1 MNDTSCGV
9 VEASTREAPSHP
21 AFIDISRAGDE
32 MLRNA
37 LISVRKHLGMD
48 VAYIAEFQDGAP
60 VVREVDAPG
69 FEIPIASGNAGGFG
83 ELYCRHIADARLPE
97 LMADTADFEFARS
110 LPITASVPIGAHIG
124 VPILDADGEA
134 LGMFCCLSMSP
145 NPSLGEREL
154 QMMRVFADFAA
165 IHVRRRVESQREFES
180 RRSRIRS
187 VIEDEAFSMVYQP
200 IWDLGA
206 RRIMGFEALCRFAGQ
221 TDTPP
226 DRLFR
231 EAAQLGCEVDLET
244 SVIRGALQALRVLRE
259 DCYLAVNA
267 SARTVASGALA
278 ELKGV
283 APLHRLVL
291 EITEHDAVEDYGALD
306 DALAPL
312 RSEGLRVAVDDAGA
326 GYASLR
332 HIVLL
337 KPDIVK
343 LDMSLTRDVDADPSR
358 QALASA
364 MSMFCSRVH
373 ILLVAEG
380 IETWAELDTLRGLGV
395 PTGQGFHLGRPT
407 ALHAA
412 HRLAR
417 RTDAAVY
424 QH

>member
-1 MNDTSCGV
+1 MSETSWGV
-9 VEASTREAPSHP
+9 LDASARGAISHP
-21 AFIDISRAGDE
+21 ALVDVFRTGDE
-32 MLRNA
+32 MLQNA
-37 LISVRKHLGMD
+37 LMSVRKHLGVD
-48 VAYIAEFQDGAP
+48 GAYIAELLDGEP
-60 VVREVDAPG
+60 VLREVDAPG
-69 FEIPIASGNAGGFG
+69 LEEAITPGDPGA
-83 ELYCRHIADARLPE
+83 
-97 LMADTADFEFARS
+97 FA
-110 LPITASVPIGAHIG
+110 AHID

-134 LGMFCCLSMSP
+134 LGMFCCLSMTP
-145 NPSLGEREL
+145 DLSLGEREL
-154 QMMRVFADFAA
+154 QVMRVFADLAA
-165 IHVRRRVESQREFES
+165 IHVRRRVEGERELGT

-187 VIEDEAFSMVYQP
+187 VIDEGAFSMVYQP

-206 RRIMGFEALCRFAGQ
+206 RRVMGFEALCRFTG
-221 TDTPP
+221 DVDSPP

-231 EAAQLGCEVDLET
+231 EAAQIGCEIELET
-244 SVIRGALQALRVLRE
+244 TVIRGALKALGVLGE

-267 SARTVASGALA
+267 SARTVVSGALA
-278 ELKGV
+278 ELKSA

-291 EITEHDAVEDYGALD
+291 EITEHDAVEDYSALD
-306 DALAPL
+306 EALAPL

-380 IETWAELDTLRGLGV
+380 IETWAELDTLRALGV

-407 ALHAA
+407 ALEAA
-412 HRLAR
+412 NRLAR
-417 RTDAAVY
+417 RTDAALA
-424 QH
+424 HP